1 MQTINLELA
10 RNKTKILAEFLDGLA
25 HIPFDAPGL
34 QSYFA
39 AKGVVHAGLRC
50 GNDRRLNAV
59 RKATKQFN
67 VVLSIGT
74 NPRGIPAVR
83 IYSPIKQT
91 EIFL

>member
-1 MQTINLELA
+1 MRTINLETA
-10 RNKTKILAEFLDGLA
+10 RNKTKLLAEFLDGLA
-25 HIPFDAPGL
+25 HIASDAPGL

-39 AKGVVHAGLRC
+39 AKGIVNAGLRC

-59 RKATKQFN
+59 RKATKQFS

-91 EIFL
+91 EVYL